1 MLSSA
6 SAREA
11 RLWPPRR
18 ARHSRAGGQPYVY
31 SSQTLMEREELP
43 CHLVK
48 LAMEAKNP
56 YTALRDGI
64 FTHPAMTEALNDLF
78 ATL

>member
-1 MLSSA
+1 
-6 SAREA
+6 
-11 RLWPPRR
+11 
-18 ARHSRAGGQPYVY
+18 
-31 SSQTLMEREELP
+31 MEREELP